1 MKIFYSLAL
10 GLCSILILQ
19 AQAPNFTADLLQ
31 NEAFEPSS
39 VKVLRVEPMGDSV
52 MVALEVNT
60 RGAIQKR
67 MGSLMSG
74 GKDAETLTATY
85 IYVLDQ
91 MGKELRKEVQWLK
104 ASSAPEKFNYL
115 SMPLTNSD
123 AHLNAKVL
131 ATEADVLSAGD
142 YRRFQIKK
150 VMKMTD
156 EEIAE
161 EVENTLSEFV
171 KEVQTAFTPLQEL
184 FKKEEYSGDQLPNT
198 IYKTEPLVS
207 VFSGKLNKVRSTS
220 YNKRPNGESGMLT
233 GRYKTGDSETIK
245 VEMASFFDDENKRF
259 TGVNHIVN
267 DPLTGNAIIYAGVKI
282 KKDKSPKDNKFF
294 EHIIL
299 RLDKKG
305 NVLSKKTLQNDMGWE
320 VGSSKLIG
328 EESFAVVADP
338 VFDQIFIAQN
348 PPKKDWVKHEDQ
360 QRFVIVDKE
369 GEVVFTEVV
378 ESVPQLSKSLQ
389 RVTQVGDLILVNTY
403 AAAQPHAF
411 AGIYTL
417 DLTKGVLDQA
427 LLQTGSDRA
436 QDAAFIPLSGTKDIQ
451 NVMYYQTEDGTH
463 YFLDQLYT
471 EARKATTQQPAVPAQ
486 YYNYLF
492 YKVSAEGIIS
502 NVALMERFGDS
513 FAEPMDVSFL
523 SETEDAFVVKLTD
536 QTAGADFVKMCSL
549 NKADMTSEC
558 YSLPNPLLGS
568 DAIFM
573 GEESMYFLVQDA
585 QGGIQ
590 LLGY

>member
-1 MKIFYSLAL
+1 
-10 GLCSILILQ
+10 
-19 AQAPNFTADLLQ
+19 
-31 NEAFEPSS
+31 
-39 VKVLRVEPMGDSV
+39 
-52 MVALEVNT
+52 
-60 RGAIQKR
+60 
-67 MGSLMSG
+67 
-74 GKDAETLTATY
+74 
-85 IYVLDQ
+85 
-91 MGKELRKEVQWLK
+91 LK
-104 ASSAPEKFNYL
+104 ASAAPEKFNYL
-115 SMPLTNSD
+115 SMPLTD
-123 AHLNAKVL
+123 AEAHLNAKVL
-131 ATEADVLSAGD
+131 ATEADVLSTAD
-142 YRRFQIKK
+142 YRNYQIKK
-150 VMKMTD
+150 VLKMSD
-156 EEIAE
+156 EEIAQ
-161 EVENTLSEFV
+161 EVENTLSDFV
-171 KEVQTAFTPLQEL
+171 QEVQTAFTPLKEL

-207 VFSGKLNKVRSTS
+207 VFSGKLGKVRSTT

-245 VEMASFFDDENKRF
+245 VDMASFFDDENKRF

-267 DPLTGNAIIYAGVKI
+267 DPLTGNVILYAGVKI

-299 RLDKKG
+299 RLDRKG
-305 NVLSKKTLQNDMGWE
+305 KVLQKQTLKNDLGWE
-320 VGSSKLIG
+320 VGSSKLLG
-328 EESFAVVADP
+328 EESFAVVGDP
-338 VFDQIFIAQN
+338 AFDQIFIAQD
-348 PPKKDWVKHEDQ
+348 PPKKDWAQHEDQ
-360 QRFVIVDKE
+360 QRFVIVNKE

-378 ESVPQLSKSLQ
+378 KSVSHLSKNLQ
-389 RVTQVGDLILVNTY
+389 RVVPLNDMILVNAY
-403 AAAQPHAF
+403 AATQPHAF

-417 DLTKGVLDQA
+417 DRSQGVLDQA
-427 LLQTGSDRA
+427 LLQTGSDQA

-451 NVMYYQTEDGTH
+451 NVMYYQTQDGAH

-492 YKVSAEGIIS
+492 YKVNADGSIS
-502 NVALMERFGDS
+502 NVAVLERFGDS
-513 FAEPMDVSFL
+513 YAEPMDVAFL
-523 SETEDAFVVKLTD
+523 SETEEAFVLKLTD
-536 QTAGADFVKMCSL
+536 QTSGADFVKMCSL

-585 QGGIQ
+585 QGGIE